1 MPKINETERQT
12 QDRIL
17 HLFCSA
23 EYLDYEYAGNLQHT
37 INTNIREKDLLAW
50 LTDSHG
56 GGYSITLAEKAI
68 DQLIKAANNL
78 EHDLYHAN
86 QTVYTLLKYGIPV
99 TEAAGKTPTTV
110 YLIDWDHPLQNR
122 FFIAEEVTI
131 RSESERRPDLV
142 VFVNGIALAVL
153 ELKRATV
160 SVAAGIRQL
169 LSNQEPYFNK
179 PFFSTI
185 QFCIAGN
192 YTEGLRYGTVETA
205 EKYYLEWKN
214 DTVHTEAQP
223 LDEVSLTILEQCKH
237 FPDKLEQHLF
247 SLFHK
252 DRFLDLIHNFIIF
265 DNGRK
270 KICRHN
276 QFFGI
281 KKAQLK
287 LAKNQGGII
296 WHTQGSGKTLTM
308 VWLSK
313 WILMNNANARVL
325 IITDREELDDQ
336 IEKKYNGVAEHIT
349 RVTSCADLI
358 KNLDS
363 TIQVDKSDR
372 HNTSGRLLCSLI
384 HKFGVHGAA
393 AGKEDDATTAKRSVE
408 QFIKELKEALP
419 KNFKAKGD
427 FFVFVDECHR
437 TQSGLLHIGM
447 KQILL
452 DAVFIGFTG
461 TPLLVKDKKTS
472 LEVFAPGY
480 IHTYKYDEAVA
491 DKVVLDLRYE
501 ARDIEQTITAQEK
514 IDAYFEAKT
523 RGLNDAAKAKL
534 KERWATMQTVYSS
547 RKRLEVIAEDI
558 ISDFT
563 IKSRLC
569 DGTGNALLAANSI
582 YDACKYYE
590 IFTAK
595 GFPQCAIITSF
606 TPEKNKLATEAADS
620 EEYKKYDVYQKML
633 NGRSVDAF
641 ETEAKR
647 QFVEEPARMKVLI
660 VVDKLLTGFDA
671 PPCTYLYIDKSM
683 QDHGLFQAICRVNR
697 LDGESKEFGYIIDY
711 KQLFGSLRDA
721 LAKYT
726 SGAFEGFAEEDIKDL
741 LKNRLIEARKHLNH
755 ILEELADLCG
765 GITAGNPQL
774 IDYIHYFCGE
784 NGITGLDEEVYAQS
798 REKLYTLVNR
808 LIRAYAE
815 IKGDMEDAGYTAE
828 QRADIDE
835 RVSFYTSLKMEIGR
849 ASGDFIDLKLYENDM
864 RYLIDTYIKADDS
877 RKLGA
882 FDDVTLLDFVLMQEE
897 KLKGKDKE
905 AVAEAIENNIR
916 KKIVE
921 KQPLNPKYYEKLSL
935 ILAQLVEQRRKD
947 AHSYEELLLQYIELV
962 KKAEQPENNSDY
974 PVSIRKSGAL
984 RAFYDN
990 FGNDEQL
997 ALTLD
1002 QTIRDSKEAD
1012 FRNNQFKAKKIK
1024 RALFT
1029 VLDDQVLVESVY
1041 ALAAEQ
1047 PEY

>member
-68 DQLIKAANNL
+68 DTLVKAANNL
-78 EHDLYHAN
+78 EHDLYRAN
-86 QTVYTLLKYGIPV
+86 QTVYTYLKYGIQV
-99 TEAAGKTPTTV
+99 TETADQPEITV
-110 YLIDWDHPLQNR
+110 NVIDWEHPLQNR

-142 VFVNGIALAVL
+142 VWVNGIALAVL

-160 SVAAGIRQL
+160 SVAASIRQL

-179 PFFSTI
+179 PFFSTV
-185 QFCIAGN
+185 QFCMAGN
-192 YTEGLRYGTVETA
+192 YSEGLRYGTIETE

-223 LDEVSLTILEQCKH
+223 LDEVSLTILEYCKR
-237 FPDKLEQHLF
+237 FPDKLDQHLF
-247 SLFHK
+247 SLFYK
-252 DRFLDLIHNFIIF
+252 SRFLDLIHNFIIF
-265 DNGRK
+265 DSGIK

-287 LAKNQGGII
+287 LAKKQGGII

-313 WILMNNANARVL
+313 WILQNNSNARVL
-325 IITDREELDDQ
+325 IITDREELDEQ
-336 IEKKYNGVAEHIT
+336 IEKKYQGVTEKIT
-349 RVTSCADLI
+349 RITSCTDLI

-363 TIQVDKSDR
+363 TIQVDKNDKA
-372 HNTSGRLLCSLI
+372 NTSGRMLCSLI
-384 HKFGVHGAA
+384 HKFGVHGTAA
-393 AGKEDDATTAKRSVE
+393 DNEQDNAARKKSVE
-408 QFIKELKEALP
+408 QFIKELKASLP
-419 KNFKAKGD
+419 KNFRAKGD

-447 KQILL
+447 KEILP

-534 KERWATMQTVYSS
+534 KERWANMQTVYSS

-569 DGTGNALLAANSI
+569 NGTGNALLAANTI

-590 IFTAK
+590 IFTSK
-595 GFPQCAIITSF
+595 NFWQCAIITSF
-606 TPEKNKLATEAADS
+606 TPEKNKLATETTDS
-620 EEYKKYDVYQKML
+620 EEYKKYTVYQNML
-633 NGRSVDAF
+633 NGQSVAAF

-647 QFVEEPARMKVLI
+647 QFVEEPARMKLLI

-711 KQLFGSLRDA
+711 KQLFGSLKDA

-741 LKNRLIEARKHLNH
+741 LKNRLTEARKHLNH

-765 GITAGNPQL
+765 GITTGSPQL

-784 NGITGLDEEVYAQS
+784 DGLTGLDEEIYAQS

-815 IKGDMEDAGYTAE
+815 IKGDMEAAGYTAE
-828 QRADIDE
+828 QCAEIDE

-849 ASGDFIDLKLYENDM
+849 ASGDFIDLKIYENDM
-864 RYLIDTYIKADDS
+864 RYLIDTYIKAEDS

-882 FDDVTLLDFVLMQEE
+882 FDDFTLLDFVLLQEE
-897 KLKGKDKE
+897 KLKGKDKD

-916 KKIVE
+916 KKIIE
-921 KQPLNPKYYEKLSL
+921 KQPLNPKYYEKLSAILFEL
-935 ILAQLVEQRRKD
+935 IAERRKGALD
-947 AHSYEELLLQYIELV
+947 YEALLNQYIELI
-962 KKAEQPENNSDY
+962 KKTEQPENNSDY
-974 PVSIRKSGAL
+974 PVRIRESGAL

-990 FGNDEQL
+990 FGGDEQL

-1002 QTIRDSKEAD
+1002 QKIRDSKEAD
-1012 FRNNQFKAKKIK
+1012 FRNNQFKVNKIK
-1024 RALFT
+1024 RALFS
-1029 VLDDQVLVESVY
+1029 VLGDKVLVESAY

>member
-1 MPKINETERQT
+1 M
-12 QDRIL
+12 
-17 HLFCSA
+17 
-23 EYLDYEYAGNLQHT
+23 
-37 INTNIREKDLLAW
+37 
-50 LTDSHG
+50 
-56 GGYSITLAEKAI
+56 
-68 DQLIKAANNL
+68 
-78 EHDLYHAN
+78 
-86 QTVYTLLKYGIPV
+86 
-99 TEAAGKTPTTV
+99 
-110 YLIDWDHPLQNR
+110 QNR

-214 DTVHTEAQP
+214 DIVHTEAQP

-363 TIQVDKSDR
+363 TIQVDKNDR

-447 KQILL
+447 KQILP

-472 LEVFAPGY
+472 LEVFAPP
-480 IHTYKYDEAVA
+480 
-491 DKVVLDLRYE
+491 
-501 ARDIEQTITAQEK
+501 
-514 IDAYFEAKT
+514 
-523 RGLNDAAKAKL
+523 
-534 KERWATMQTVYSS
+534 SS
-547 RKRLEVIAEDI
+547 
-558 ISDFT
+558 
-563 IKSRLC
+563 
-569 DGTGNALLAANSI
+569 
-582 YDACKYYE
+582 
-590 IFTAK
+590 
-595 GFPQCAIITSF
+595 
-606 TPEKNKLATEAADS
+606 
-620 EEYKKYDVYQKML
+620 
-633 NGRSVDAF
+633 
-641 ETEAKR
+641 
-647 QFVEEPARMKVLI
+647 
-660 VVDKLLTGFDA
+660 
-671 PPCTYLYIDKSM
+671 
-683 QDHGLFQAICRVNR
+683 
-697 LDGESKEFGYIIDY
+697 
-711 KQLFGSLRDA
+711 
-721 LAKYT
+721 
-726 SGAFEGFAEEDIKDL
+726 
-741 LKNRLIEARKHLNH
+741 KH
-755 ILEELADLCG
+755 
-765 GITAGNPQL
+765 
-774 IDYIHYFCGE
+774 
-784 NGITGLDEEVYAQS
+784 
-798 REKLYTLVNR
+798 R
-808 LIRAYAE
+808 
-815 IKGDMEDAGYTAE
+815 
-828 QRADIDE
+828 
-835 RVSFYTSLKMEIGR
+835 
-849 ASGDFIDLKLYENDM
+849 
-864 RYLIDTYIKADDS
+864 
-877 RKLGA
+877 
-882 FDDVTLLDFVLMQEE
+882 
-897 KLKGKDKE
+897 
-905 AVAEAIENNIR
+905 
-916 KKIVE
+916 
-921 KQPLNPKYYEKLSL
+921 
-935 ILAQLVEQRRKD
+935 
-947 AHSYEELLLQYIELV
+947 
-962 KKAEQPENNSDY
+962 
-974 PVSIRKSGAL
+974 
-984 RAFYDN
+984 
-990 FGNDEQL
+990 
-997 ALTLD
+997 
-1002 QTIRDSKEAD
+1002 
-1012 FRNNQFKAKKIK
+1012 
-1024 RALFT
+1024 
-1029 VLDDQVLVESVY
+1029 
-1041 ALAAEQ
+1041 
-1047 PEY
+1047 